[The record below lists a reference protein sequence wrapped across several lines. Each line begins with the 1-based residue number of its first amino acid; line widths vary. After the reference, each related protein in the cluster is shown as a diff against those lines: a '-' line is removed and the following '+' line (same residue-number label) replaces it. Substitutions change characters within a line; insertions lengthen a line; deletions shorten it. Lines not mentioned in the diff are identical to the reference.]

1 MKLVVKI
8 NKKKYQIVHSRNF
21 SFLGSGASS
30 VRGAHVAKGSTGPTR
45 ASFLLI
51 KSWPPLPND
60 VFRNMFFTD
69 LQHMVQKNVFE
80 TIFEEKNKFPF

>member
-30 VRGAHVAKGSTGPTR
+30 VRGAHVAKGSTGAYEGLIPPDKIL
-45 ASFLLI
+45 ASLA
-51 KSWPPLPND
+51 K
-60 VFRNMFFTD
+60 
-69 LQHMVQKNVFE
+69 
-80 TIFEEKNKFPF
+80 